1 MDKMRAHSL
10 IFAIC
15 PISFFQEVPKW
26 RWVNYWPFLPPMQWF
41 VLLWPKLH
49 SPNVLRAANDDDIR
63 VMMIATSRVTLIVPA
78 CKPGW
83 EEMEN
88 LRQSS
93 YLSQISQIIFVEKNC
108 HVEIFWKTLGLFG
121 KFWENL
127 GGFATIYALSCGEKL
142 SPKST
147 YVEKKWQIWGLG
159 T

>member
-1 MDKMRAHSL
+1 MQ
-10 IFAIC
+10 FARFR
-15 PISFFQEVPKW
+15 FFKK
-26 RWVNYWPFLPPMQWF
+26 FLNGVESITGHFCHQWY

-83 EEMEN
+83 EEMES

-108 HVEIFWKTLGLFG
+108 HVEIFWEILGYFE
-121 KFWENL
+121 KIWESL
-127 GGFATIYALSCGEKL
+127 GNFATIYALSCGEKL
-142 SPKST
+142 SPKCT
-147 YVEKKWQIWGLG
+147 YLEKNDKYEV
-159 T
+159 